1 MAAEDAND
9 LRRALEKNEI
19 IPYFQPLV
27 ELRTGLLSGFEVLAR
42 WQHPVRGLIPPNEFI
57 PLAEDTGLNGQL
69 TGNLLRAVFAAA
81 KNIPDHLTLSV
92 NISLTQLTDFSL
104 PKHIRAAAEQ
114 AGFPLSRLILEIT
127 ESALASNTEHAYRIA
142 TELKEQG
149 SRLALDDFGTGY
161 SSLRHLQSLP
171 FDELKIDAS
180 FVRSMGHTRESRK
193 IAAAI
198 VGLGNSL
205 SLTTVAEGVEN
216 QNIADMLLWLG
227 CDLGQGWLYG
237 RAVPPELLP
246 EVLAARI
253 DPPPVPA
260 EHRSPVANSTLPLRL
275 EALPTQRLAQLNA
288 IYDGVPVGLCFI
300 DRNLRY
306 VSVNRRLAGM
316 HHLPVSAHL
325 GRYISEVMP
334 SVFPLCEPYLLR
346 ALNGEAS
353 NDLEICYPDPNPLNE
368 KRTHLVSFHPA
379 RDEADEV
386 IGVSVSV
393 VDITRRKQAEQA
405 LSESEDHYRHTVE
418 LNPQVPWTAAP
429 DGMILD
435 ASQRWESLTG
445 LTIQE
450 SLGTG
455 WIRAL
460 HPDDVAPT
468 SRIWA
473 EARRTGNPLDVL
485 YRVLRVDGT
494 WRWMRARAAPRRGK
508 DGEIIRWYGTV
519 EDINDQKQAEE
530 ALRRS
535 EARLQAIFDA
545 VPIGIVIADAPDG
558 RVVRSNPRAE
568 EILRSSAV
576 SATVIDDY
584 CKEAIMSIVPEAIS
598 KTIPDT
604 TSNHDH
610 PLASAIMGGKSIGPT
625 EYLRFHSDGSSAWI
639 SLTAAPV
646 IDSDGKVSGGV
657 VAIQD
662 IDEDKREMQR
672 LSDLNTV
679 LKIKLETTASK

>member
-69 TGNLLRAVFAAA
+69 TGNLLRSVFAAA

-114 AGFPLSRLILEIT
+114 ASFPLNRLILEIT

-180 FVRSMGHTRESRK
+180 FVRSMGHTRDSRK

-216 QNIADMLLWLG
+216 QTIADMLLWLG

-237 RAVPPELLP
+237 RAVPPEQLP
-246 EVLAARI
+246 DVLAARI
-253 DPPPVPA
+253 DPPPIPA
-260 EHRSPVANSTLPLRL
+260 EPRSPIANSTLPLRL

-300 DRNLRY
+300 DCNLRY
-306 VSVNRRLAGM
+306 VSVNRRLAEM

-325 GRYISEVMP
+325 GRYVSEVMP

-353 NDLEICYPDPNPLNE
+353 NNLEICYPDPNPLNE
-368 KRTHLVSFHPA
+368 KRTHLISFHPA

-393 VDITRRKQAEQA
+393 VDITRRKKAEQA
-405 LSESEDHYRHTVE
+405 LAESEDHYRHTVE
-418 LNPQVPWTAAP
+418 LNPQVPWTADP

-460 HPDDVAPT
+460 HPDDVQPT
-468 SRIWA
+468 SRTWSLA
-473 EARRTGNPLDVL
+473 LRTGSPLDVQ
-485 YRVLRVDGT
+485 YRIRHVDGT

-519 EDINDQKQAEE
+519 EDVDDQKQAEQ
-530 ALRRS
+530 ALRQS
-535 EARLQAIFDA
+535 EARLQAVFDA
-545 VPIGIVIADAPDG
+545 APIGIVIADAPDG
-558 RVVRSNPRAE
+558 RVVMSNPRAE

-584 CKEAIMSIVPEAIS
+584 CKESIMSIVPEAIA
-598 KTIPDT
+598 KTA
-604 TSNHDH
+604 SNATPNGDH
-610 PLASAIMGGKSIGPT
+610 PLANALMGGKSIGPT

-679 LKIKLETTASK
+679 LKIKLETTSSK